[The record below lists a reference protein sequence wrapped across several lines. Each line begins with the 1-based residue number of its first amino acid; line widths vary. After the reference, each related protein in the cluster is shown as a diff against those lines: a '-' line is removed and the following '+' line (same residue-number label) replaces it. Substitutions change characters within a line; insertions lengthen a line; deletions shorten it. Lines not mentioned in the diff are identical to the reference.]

1 MFAVSLYLWAVIQRK
16 VIVITNN
23 WARTR
28 VSFAL
33 LFSYLTVKFTDIWPR
48 HQALPELF
56 GPVPDQVQAGLLEEE
71 GQEAQVAVQILTIR
85 FRETVSF

>member
-1 MFAVSLYLWAVIQRK
+1 MTNVCSVFVPMSSHTEK
-16 VIVITNN
+16 GDCNN
-23 WARTR
+23 WPRTR